1 MFAPTSRAGGPPGAH
16 PINEGDLI
24 MTRSAH
30 GNRHQSM
37 AAAKCVAALFCLL
50 AVTSPSLAQTP
61 EPPAAPA
68 PGSGP
73 RGGMAAPK
81 PGPVAL
87 PILPALPAAN
97 DASFYAQAD
106 VPHGRVE
113 QANYK
118 NNAGQDKRMHVYLPP
133 DYDKHPDAKY
143 PVLYLNH
150 GGGDD
155 DSKWTNT
162 DPRNGGHAQFIL
174 DNLIAA
180 GTAKPMIVVM
190 PNTRG
195 IASPNPPEPGKD
207 DACTQEYLKDIIPYV
222 EGHYRAKPGR
232 ENRALAGLSMG
243 GFVVMNTGLPHL
255 DTFGELYVYSSGY
268 FPDRLQAFEDN
279 FKQVLSDPRTNQE
292 LLRVP
297 LYMAAGET
305 DIALLNSQ
313 RTLSILNK
321 YGVRNFWVLSSGGHE
336 WPNWRRYLYQT
347 AQIMFPDG
355 AKAASPAALATAGVT
370 GKWQS
375 DFDSQVGEQKYTYDF
390 KADGERLT
398 GKAAGQIGDEKR
410 DPVEIKDGKIKG
422 DELSFVEVL
431 SFNGMEITIT
441 YTGQIK
447 GDEIHFT
454 RKVGDFATEQI
465 VAKRVKGDNTGRAA
479 KP

>member
-1 MFAPTSRAGGPPGAH
+1 
-16 PINEGDLI
+16 
-24 MTRSAH
+24 
-30 GNRHQSM
+30 M
-37 AAAKCVAALFCLL
+37 A
-50 AVTSPSLAQTP
+50 T
-61 EPPAAPA
+61 
-68 PGSGP
+68 
-73 RGGMAAPK
+73 PK
-81 PGPVAL
+81 PGPVPL

-113 QANYK
+113 QATYK
-118 NNAGQDKRMHVYLPP
+118 NHAGQDKRMHVYLPP

-180 GTAKPMIVVM
+180 GKAKPMIVVM

-268 FPDRLQAFEDN
+268 FPDRLQAFEEN
-279 FKQVLSDPRTNQE
+279 FKQVLSDPKTNQE

-305 DIALLNSQ
+305 DIALLNGQ

-355 AKAASPAALATAGVT
+355 ANAASPTPPPPPPLASPASGNRISTARSARRST
-370 GKWQS
+370 PTTS
-375 DFDSQVGEQKYTYDF
+375 
-390 KADGERLT
+390 
-398 GKAAGQIGDEKR
+398 
-410 DPVEIKDGKIKG
+410 
-422 DELSFVEVL
+422 
-431 SFNGMEITIT
+431 
-441 YTGQIK
+441 
-447 GDEIHFT
+447 
-454 RKVGDFATEQI
+454 
-465 VAKRVKGDNTGRAA
+465 
-479 KP
+479 KPTASG